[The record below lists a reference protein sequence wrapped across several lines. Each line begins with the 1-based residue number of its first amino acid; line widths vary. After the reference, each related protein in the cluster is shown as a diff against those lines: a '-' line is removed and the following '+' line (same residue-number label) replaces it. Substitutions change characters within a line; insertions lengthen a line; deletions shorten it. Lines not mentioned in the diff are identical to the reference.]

1 MEIEPYRELTTFPA
15 LLRTAMLEH
24 NPDKPV
30 EIMDFQRTFE
40 TPLDKA
46 KFLIND
52 FCEAEYRESADF
64 DDLHNVGLV
73 FTTLTDDELPIQ
85 VTADLVDFKIT
96 YEFDGE
102 VYNTEQYDSIEDMI
116 ENGLTGLDFS
126 DLISVPDEVIERH
139 TGKNEQTVD
148 LMSDAADVAE
158 VSFPAD
164 DVSAV
169 TLKYKGDAE
178 SLNEIKDKALSLG
191 ATVIIDNA
199 EGIISIDTYE
209 NHKAEIDGAAYEL
222 GLMAVDDAPAVETPI
237 AETEDIDRPLFTDAA
252 VIDEIQKNENSDV
265 PFWEMPEAQGEQLSL
280 FGDPEPL
287 TFSKPAKEKP
297 KTEFAKGPVVDGVQ
311 VYEALAAEID
321 RGTGFVHGKL
331 RVQDFYEEQH
341 PTIQQLADFLKRSME
356 QAVTAVKAISPLWT
370 TILRVLLS
378 ALRTAKS
385 SVIHGTMSQQ

>member
-311 VYEALAAEID
+311 VYE
-321 RGTGFVHGKL
+321 
-331 RVQDFYEEQH
+331 
-341 PTIQQLADFLKRSME
+341 P
-356 QAVTAVKAISPLWT
+356 
-370 TILRVLLS
+370 
-378 ALRTAKS
+378 
-385 SVIHGTMSQQ
+385 

>member
-1 MEIEPYRELTTFPA
+1 
-15 LLRTAMLEH
+15 
-24 NPDKPV
+24 
-30 EIMDFQRTFE
+30 
-40 TPLDKA
+40 
-46 KFLIND
+46 
-52 FCEAEYRESADF
+52 
-64 DDLHNVGLV
+64 
-73 FTTLTDDELPIQ
+73 
-85 VTADLVDFKIT
+85 
-96 YEFDGE
+96 
-102 VYNTEQYDSIEDMI
+102 
-116 ENGLTGLDFS
+116 
-126 DLISVPDEVIERH
+126 
-139 TGKNEQTVD
+139 
-148 LMSDAADVAE
+148 MSDAADVAE

-164 DVSAV
+164 DVSCGHSEIQG
-169 TLKYKGDAE
+169 GDAE

-321 RGTGFVHGKL
+321 RAYGL
-331 RVQDFYEEQH
+331 CSR
-341 PTIQQLADFLKRSME
+341 
-356 QAVTAVKAISPLWT
+356 QAPCAG
-370 TILRVLLS
+370 LL
-378 ALRTAKS
+378 
-385 SVIHGTMSQQ
+385 

>member
-1 MEIEPYRELTTFPA
+1 M
-15 LLRTAMLEH
+15 
-24 NPDKPV
+24 
-30 EIMDFQRTFE
+30 
-40 TPLDKA
+40 
-46 KFLIND
+46 
-52 FCEAEYRESADF
+52 
-64 DDLHNVGLV
+64 
-73 FTTLTDDELPIQ
+73 
-85 VTADLVDFKIT
+85 
-96 YEFDGE
+96 
-102 VYNTEQYDSIEDMI
+102 
-116 ENGLTGLDFS
+116 
-126 DLISVPDEVIERH
+126 IERH

-164 DVSAV
+164 GCFCGHSEIQ
-169 TLKYKGDAE
+169 GDAE
-178 SLNEIKDKALSLG
+178 SLNEIKVKALCPR

-311 VYEALAAEID
+311 VIM
-321 RGTGFVHGKL
+321 
-331 RVQDFYEEQH
+331 
-341 PTIQQLADFLKRSME
+341 S
-356 QAVTAVKAISPLWT
+356 
-370 TILRVLLS
+370 LS
-378 ALRTAKS
+378 R
-385 SVIHGTMSQQ
+385 